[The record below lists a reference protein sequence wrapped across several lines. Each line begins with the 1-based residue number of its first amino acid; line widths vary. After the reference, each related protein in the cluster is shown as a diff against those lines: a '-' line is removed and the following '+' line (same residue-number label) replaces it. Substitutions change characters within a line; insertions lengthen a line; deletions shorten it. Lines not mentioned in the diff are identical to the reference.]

1 MLNGKTKK
9 YSYQKE
15 SLKLNKNQNKFRN
28 NSTNHFFIKDLYN
41 KVLPKLNLQNNNND
55 PKLTESNLKSSLAST
70 FYSTNEKKQKP
81 KLITEYNFKNKNKV
95 IYKYVINKQMSY
107 LKKKKNLEIN
117 PTYFDIKK
125 TKNNNNDIDLY
136 IKEDYENLNI
146 NRDNEYS
153 NLIKKLDRWDEDN
166 CLVKSNDK
174 IILYN
179 NLNKFYKK
187 KSMFQELKNLNTME
201 SLLKS
206 KTNYDKL
213 LKDRLDYKNNKIN
226 SDILV
231 PKNGKDHKNLFNH
244 NYKRNERNRKAE
256 INKFQFETDDLR
268 LLSEKIKY
276 ETQLHNDLIFVNSI
290 LYNKKLL
297 KTENLKRLEELY
309 KTRAELKNA
318 YDKNYNYNMKDYWSR
333 YDEYEHRYKKLENL
347 ITSQSKKDLENE
359 ENDKENLNENDKEE
373 EIDNNQIKDEEEKNN
388 KETLEKMD
396 NSTDENNIRNKNR
409 KFHYTSLSPRKKSN
423 RKVATNTDVGIK
435 RTHNRKL
442 SSSQTKFMK
451 EMNFIKATKINTIN
465 FEMKKKMERLRL
477 DYQKKIKEIDE
488 IQVNLEEE
496 IKINKNEISYYKQV
510 NEELIKEYRNYYL
523 KILKKGNDHRK
534 EGLVW
539 VVKNLLELQINLEYQ
554 HFPKYL
560 THEQIDYLIELAHL
574 LLEQSELIIIIK
586 VLRKK
591 QTTTYID
598 ENIQA
603 YNMLDKYM
611 EEHIKEKNITGNNK
625 RKSLMGD
632 KNIYEKNMYAII
644 DEIDKKF
651 DKVYKNNKEIV
662 KHYLEKNEEDVKLRN
677 ALEHIKKGLYNSDKF
692 IKENQ
697 ASILD
702 AFIGN
707 SKNKDFFSFILNI
720 RNRLNQLEV
729 IITNLIKKEKDYY
742 IEQIQKYNSA
752 TKNFDINF
760 YKEVIKKSLFG
771 EKFELYE

>member
-41 KVLPKLNLQNNNND
+41 KVLPKLNLQNNNYD

-174 IILYN
+174 ITLYN

-359 ENDKENLNENDKEE
+359 ENDKENLNEKDKKE

-409 KFHYTSLSPRKKSN
+409 KFHYTSPSPRKKSN

>member
-41 KVLPKLNLQNNNND
+41 KVLPKLNLQNNNYD

-174 IILYN
+174 ITLYN

>member
-41 KVLPKLNLQNNNND
+41 KVLPKLNLQNNNYD

-81 KLITEYNFKNKNKV
+81 KLTTEYNFKNKNKV

-174 IILYN
+174 ITLYN

-309 KTRAELKNA
+309 KARAELKNA

-359 ENDKENLNENDKEE
+359 ENDKENLNEKDKEE

-396 NSTDENNIRNKNR
+396 NSTDENNIRNKNK

>member
-41 KVLPKLNLQNNNND
+41 KVLPKLNLQNNNYD

-174 IILYN
+174 ITLYN

-187 KSMFQELKNLNTME
+187 KSMFQELKNLNIME

-359 ENDKENLNENDKEE
+359 ENDKENLNEKDKEE
-373 EIDNNQIKDEEEKNN
+373 EIGNNQIKDEEEKNN

-409 KFHYTSLSPRKKSN
+409 KFHYTSPSPRKKSN

>member
-1 MLNGKTKK
+1 
-9 YSYQKE
+9 
-15 SLKLNKNQNKFRN
+15 
-28 NSTNHFFIKDLYN
+28 
-41 KVLPKLNLQNNNND
+41 
-55 PKLTESNLKSSLAST
+55 
-70 FYSTNEKKQKP
+70 
-81 KLITEYNFKNKNKV
+81 
-95 IYKYVINKQMSY
+95 
-107 LKKKKNLEIN
+107 
-117 PTYFDIKK
+117 
-125 TKNNNNDIDLY
+125 
-136 IKEDYENLNI
+136 
-146 NRDNEYS
+146 
-153 NLIKKLDRWDEDN
+153 
-166 CLVKSNDK
+166 
-174 IILYN
+174 
-179 NLNKFYKK
+179 
-187 KSMFQELKNLNTME
+187 
-201 SLLKS
+201 
-206 KTNYDKL
+206 
-213 LKDRLDYKNNKIN
+213 
-226 SDILV
+226 
-231 PKNGKDHKNLFNH
+231 
-244 NYKRNERNRKAE
+244 
-256 INKFQFETDDLR
+256 
-268 LLSEKIKY
+268 
-276 ETQLHNDLIFVNSI
+276 
-290 LYNKKLL
+290 
-297 KTENLKRLEELY
+297 
-309 KTRAELKNA
+309 
-318 YDKNYNYNMKDYWSR
+318 
-333 YDEYEHRYKKLENL
+333 
-347 ITSQSKKDLENE
+347 
-359 ENDKENLNENDKEE
+359 
-373 EIDNNQIKDEEEKNN
+373 
-388 KETLEKMD
+388 
-396 NSTDENNIRNKNR
+396 
-409 KFHYTSLSPRKKSN
+409 
-423 RKVATNTDVGIK
+423 
-435 RTHNRKL
+435 
-442 SSSQTKFMK
+442 
-451 EMNFIKATKINTIN
+451 MNFIKATKINTIN